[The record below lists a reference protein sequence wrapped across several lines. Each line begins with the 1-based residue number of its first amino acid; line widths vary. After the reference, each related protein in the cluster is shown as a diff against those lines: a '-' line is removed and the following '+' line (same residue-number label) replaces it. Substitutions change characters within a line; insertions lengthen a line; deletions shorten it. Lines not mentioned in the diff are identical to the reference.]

1 MFLTSKQELVLKS
14 LKEYYNRFRKM
25 PTLREFQDFLAKKK
39 KLALKN
45 IRSVVQ
51 YLEALE
57 QKGFIRRG
65 SGPRQIQILD
75 WAKSHFLRVPVVGWI
90 SAGQALAIPQ
100 ESITGYLTI
109 SQNLLSRIG
118 KNFVAVEVDGDSMNQ
133 KDISGKTVES
143 GDFVIVDTDVKEF
156 RNGDVVAANIEGGL
170 TVKEFLRQDKE
181 TIALLPRSDNPS
193 HKPIYLTKKDEF
205 LIFGKVVDVYKKS

>member
-1 MFLTSKQELVLKS
+1 MFLTSKQELVLKA
-14 LKEYYNRFRKM
+14 LKEYQARFRKM
-25 PTLREFQDFLAKKK
+25 PTLRELMTFLAEKK
-39 KLALKN
+39 KLVLKN
-45 IRSVVQ
+45 VHSVVQ

-65 SGPRQIQILD
+65 SGPRQIQLLD
-75 WAKSHFLRVPVVGWI
+75 WKASRFLRVPVVGWI
-90 SAGQALAIPQ
+90 SAGQALAMPQ
-100 ESITGYLTI
+100 DSATGYLTI

-118 KNFVAVEVDGDSMNQ
+118 KNLVAVEVEGDSMN
-133 KDISGKTVES
+133 KKEISGRTIES

-170 TVKEFLRQDKE
+170 TIKEFLRQDKE
-181 TIALLPRSDNPS
+181 TVALLPRSDKLL

-205 LIFGKVVDVYKKS
+205 LVFGKVVDVYKK